1 MKSQAATVISAAVF
15 VALALSAGAVWAQLM
30 PNAEGVVVHKGITA
44 DAPQAEGVK
53 TYRAAGMSPSRSQAQ
68 PMMHHGPRTVDQP
81 QLVGGRT
88 VWLYDRKKNE
98 LIGCRFSRR
107 AGIRVH
113 RSPKSLSLFRNTR
126 VPRERQIICTKR
138 SLSQ

>member
-1 MKSQAATVISAAVF
+1 MKSLAATVISAAVF
-15 VALALSAGAVWAQLM
+15 VAFAVSAGEVWAQMM

-53 TYRAAGMSPSRSQAQ
+53 TYRMSPTQSQAQ
-68 PMMHHGPRTVDQP
+68 PMMRQGLRTVEP

-113 RSPKSLSLFRNTR
+113 RSPKTLSLFRNTR
-126 VPRERQIICTKR
+126 ASREQQIICTKR
-138 SLSQ
+138 SLRR

>member
-1 MKSQAATVISAAVF
+1 MKSLATTVISAAVF
-15 VALALSAGAVWAQLM
+15 VALALSAGAVWAQMM

-53 TYRAAGMSPSRSQAQ
+53 TYRGEGISPTQSQAQ
-68 PMMHHGPRTVDQP
+68 PMMHHGPRAMDLP

-88 VWLYDRKKNE
+88 VWLYDREKNE

-126 VPRERQIICTKR
+126 ASRERQIICAKR
-138 SLSQ
+138 SLLW

>member
-1 MKSQAATVISAAVF
+1 MKSLAATVISAAVF
-15 VALALSAGAVWAQLM
+15 VALALSAGAVWAQIM

-44 DAPQAEGVK
+44 DAPQAEGVN
-53 TYRAAGMSPSRSQAQ
+53 TYRGEGTSPSRSQAQ

-88 VWLYDRKKNE
+88 AWLYDREKNE

-126 VPRERQIICTKR
+126 ATNARQIICAKR
-138 SLSQ
+138 SLHW

>member
-1 MKSQAATVISAAVF
+1 MKSLAATAISAAV
-15 VALALSAGAVWAQLM
+15 AISAGAVWAQMM

-53 TYRAAGMSPSRSQAQ
+53 TYRGEGMSPTQSQAQ
-68 PMMHHGPRTVDQP
+68 RMMRHGPRTVDQR

-88 VWLYDRKKNE
+88 AWLYDREKNE

-126 VPRERQIICTKR
+126 ASRERQIICTKR
-138 SLSQ
+138 SLSR

>member
-1 MKSQAATVISAAVF
+1 MKSQTATSISGAVF
-15 VALALSAGAVWAQLM
+15 VALALSAEAQMM

-53 TYRAAGMSPSRSQAQ
+53 TYRGEGMSPTQRQAQ
-68 PMMHHGPRTVDQP
+68 HMMHHGPRTVDLP

-88 VWLYDRKKNE
+88 VWLYNREKNE

-126 VPRERQIICTKR
+126 ASSERQIICAKR
-138 SLSQ
+138 SLLW